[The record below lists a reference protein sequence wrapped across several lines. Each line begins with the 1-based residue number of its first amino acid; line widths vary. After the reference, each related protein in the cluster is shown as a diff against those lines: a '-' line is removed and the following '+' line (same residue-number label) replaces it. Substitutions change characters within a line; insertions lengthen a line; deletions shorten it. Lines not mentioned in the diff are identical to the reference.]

1 MEENRQLDA
10 GRTSFLPMEKIVSSQ
25 DMPQSRSERTALR
38 ELADSIREDGL
49 IRPITVE
56 ALPDGQ
62 YQVVSGHRRLRA
74 CQMCGMTHIDA
85 VVAVPREEVP
95 SGAKRLLEQL
105 RRGGLHCTEQAELL
119 HTLHERMGMSVLGI
133 AEALGC
139 SGEDIERT
147 LSLMQLSASVRQA
160 LREKNAPERAALALL
175 RVPEEKARLRII
187 RQTGMGSTSVRDV
200 MLLAD
205 YAARQQAAQA
215 AQPPQAPQ
223 VDKSPSGEVL
233 NLHGRGAGCQEARMV
248 VRDGRLYLNA
258 IRSLVAQMQAA
269 GMAAELREQGDGT
282 EMEMVVRI
290 VQPRRRMI
298 RCHQSVSAQAR

>member
-1 MEENRQLDA
+1 MEDNRQPDA
-10 GRTSFLPMEKIVSSQ
+10 GRTSFLPMEKIVS
-25 DMPQSRSERTALR
+25 PQEKPLSRSERTALR

-56 ALPDGQ
+56 PLPDGR
-62 YQVVSGHRRLRA
+62 YQVVSGHRRFAA
-74 CQMCGMTHIDA
+74 CRMCGMTHIDA
-85 VVAVPREEVP
+85 VMAAPREEVP
-95 SGAKRLLEQL
+95 GGARRLLKQL
-105 RRGGLHCTEQAELL
+105 RQGGMHCTEEAELL
-119 HTLHERMGMSVLGI
+119 HTLHERIGMSVPGI
-133 AEALGC
+133 AEALRC
-139 SGEDIERT
+139 PGEDVERK
-147 LSLMQLSASVRQA
+147 LSLMQLSAPVRQA

-187 RQTGMGSTSVRDV
+187 RQTGMGGTSVRD
-200 MLLAD
+200 MLLLAD
-205 YAARQQAAQA
+205 CAARQQAAPA
-215 AQPPQAPQ
+215 AQPLQADAP
-223 VDKSPSGEVL
+223 DKPHAGEVL

-258 IRSLVAQMQAA
+258 IRTLVAQMQAA
-269 GMAAELREQGDGT
+269 GMAAELRERGDGA